1 MVKASKINIPEIKKN
16 FQAAVSEN
24 KLEEVV
30 IDNTDYEDVVQF
42 EAFDNFCKDP
52 VNNNVEEESRCTLG
66 YSDLKDIS
74 ESRMLNENI
83 VNAVQKILKKQFKE
97 GNGLQDSVLGQGV
110 NFQVYRSFP
119 FVQLLHDGR
128 MH

>member
-1 MVKASKINIPEIKKN
+1 MLKASKINIPEVKKN
-16 FQAAVSEN
+16 FQAAISEN

-30 IDNTDYEDVVQF
+30 IDNIDYEDVVQF

-83 VNAVQKILKKQFKE
+83 VNAVQKILKK
-97 GNGLQDSVLGQGV
+97 
-110 NFQVYRSFP
+110 
-119 FVQLLHDGR
+119 
-128 MH
+128 